1 MAEARGETLI
11 ELHVYT
17 ALLLSL
23 LNVHKE
29 ESRQMRKIYTLSSAC
44 DPEQREFIFGRC
56 SRAARMMIGTYGSFD
71 NAGAKVLDS
80 NRGRNYFDCIISDKW
95 DVPTLLEVVVTDNK
109 TGTPSSEHRIR
120 YERLMDLLLEQDI
133 PYEARVPL
141 EQRYV
146 SIRDMIDKYP
156 DALWGDLPDKSADVF
171 MPARDVLKDTALCL
185 HKNGSGLMPV
195 LWGLYYD
202 NPVLRVTFARD
213 RIFLQYIDPVHDFDP
228 AHAVLENTPVGT
240 GLYEQSGG
248 RSVRIRIHN
257 SSTRMSPQSLVAGIS
272 FDFPRGLNGRKSG

>member
-44 DPEQREFIFGRC
+44 DPEQRDFISERC

-80 NRGRNYFDCIISDKW
+80 SRGRNYFDCIISDKW

-109 TGTPSSEHRIR
+109 TGTPLSGYRLR
-120 YERLMDLLLEQDI
+120 YERLMDLLLEQDM
-133 PYEARVPL
+133 PYKARAPL
-141 EQRYV
+141 EQRYA
-146 SIRDMIDKYP
+146 SILDMIDKDP

-185 HKNGSGLMPV
+185 HANGSGLMPV

-228 AHAVLENTPVGT
+228 AHAFLENTPVGA
-240 GLYEQSGG
+240 GLCEQSGDG
-248 RSVRIRIHN
+248 SVRIRVHN
-257 SSTRMSPQSLVAGIS
+257 SSARISPQSLVAGIS
-272 FDFPRGLNGRKSG
+272 FDFPRGLKGRRSG